1 MRWRWAAPGGIL
13 LACAVA
19 ACSTAT
25 PIPSPTSS
33 SAAQFRASDAPALLV
48 QCMLDQGTLGQ
59 ADSVF
64 SGPPSWLR
72 GADIVITPASV
83 TKFNTWYKVN
93 GGITVA
99 GKDLTEWTQWAAS
112 NDQLPP
118 AVCGTSVRAHTLQK
132 KVFGKDPAA
141 GNPWEKLRA

>member
-1 MRWRWAAPGGIL
+1 MRWRWAPGGIL

-19 ACSTAT
+19 ACSHST
-25 PIPSPTSS
+25 PIPSPTGSG
-33 SAAQFRASDAPALLV
+33 AVQYRASDAPALLV

-59 ADSVF
+59 TDTVF
-64 SGPPSWLR
+64 SGPPSWLH
-72 GADIVITPASV
+72 GGNIIITPSTV
-83 TKFNTWYKVN
+83 TKFDTWYKTN

-118 AVCGTSVRAHTLQK
+118 AVCGTSVTAHALQK
-132 KVFGKDPAA
+132 KVFGEDPAA
-141 GNPWEKLRA
+141 GNPWGVLRV

>member
-1 MRWRWAAPGGIL
+1 MRWRWAPGGIL

-19 ACSTAT
+19 ACSTST

-59 ADSVF
+59 TDSVF

-72 GADIVITPASV
+72 GADIVITPTSV

-118 AVCGTSVRAHTLQK
+118 AVCGTSVTAHALQK

-141 GNPWEKLRA
+141 GNPWEKSRA

>member
-1 MRWRWAAPGGIL
+1 MRWRWAPGGIL

-19 ACSTAT
+19 ACSQST

-33 SAAQFRASDAPALLV
+33 GATQDRATDAPALLV

-59 ADSVF
+59 TDTVF
-64 SGPPSWLR
+64 SGPPAWLH
-72 GADIVITPASV
+72 GGNIVITPSTA
-83 TKFNTWYKVN
+83 TKFDTWYEAN

-99 GKDLTEWTQWAAS
+99 GKDLSEWTQWAAS

-118 AVCGTSVRAHTLQK
+118 AVCGTSVTAHTLQK
-132 KVFGKDPAA
+132 KVYGKDPAA
-141 GNPWEKLRA
+141 GNPWGALEA

>member
-1 MRWRWAAPGGIL
+1 MRWRWAPGGIL

-19 ACSTAT
+19 ACSQST

-33 SAAQFRASDAPALLV
+33 GATQDRTTDAPALLV

-59 ADSVF
+59 TDTVF
-64 SGPPSWLR
+64 SGPPAWLH
-72 GADIVITPASV
+72 GGNIVITPSTA
-83 TKFNTWYKVN
+83 TKFDTWYLVN

-118 AVCGTSVRAHTLQK
+118 AVCGTSVTAHALQK

-141 GNPWEKLRA
+141 GDPWGALEA

>member
-83 TKFNTWYKVN
+83 TKFNTWYRVN

-118 AVCGTSVRAHTLQK
+118 AVCGTSVTAHALQK

>member
-1 MRWRWAAPGGIL
+1 MRWRWAPGGIL

-19 ACSTAT
+19 ACSTST

-33 SAAQFRASDAPALLV
+33 SAAQYRASDAPALLV

-72 GADIVITPASV
+72 GADIVITPTSV
-83 TKFNTWYKVN
+83 TKFNTWYKAN

-118 AVCGTSVRAHTLQK
+118 AVCGTSVTAHALQK

-141 GNPWEKLRA
+141 GNPWDKLRA